1 MELAQYLLECMKNGI
16 KVDFHRIEGNEFIL
30 RLTKEINDAV
40 YAYEQIFSLKA
51 MELATAPEAI
61 IGREFRRAY
70 ETFRED
76 TKYV

>member
-1 MELAQYLLECMKNGI
+1 MKNGI

-30 RLTKEINDAV
+30 RLTKEINEV
-40 YAYEQIFSLKA
+40 VHAYEQPFSLKA
-51 MELATAPEAI
+51 MELATAPEVL

-70 ETFRED
+70 EEFRES